1 MKNPARVNLLKKT
14 EQRYQGAVSRRF
26 MLASVVITPIVVI
39 AALSGIKLVQY
50 TGVQA
55 ELRASRE
62 IWADLE
68 PKLELF
74 KDENK
79 GLVANRKMLD
89 LIDGWETSHG
99 SFVKLLE
106 DIQRTV
112 PENIQFTRLSVR
124 DTSQITTFANPTDME
139 LDYTL
144 EVEGIS
150 QGERAENQVIDLRRN
165 LLACEQIGSTFSSI
179 KLASLRKSSGGNG
192 VNGRSFRLVG
202 SNEEGGAQ

>member
-1 MKNPARVNLLKKT
+1 MNPARVNLLKKT

-26 MLASVVITPIVVI
+26 MLASVVITPIMVI

-74 KDENK
+74 MDENK

-89 LIDGWETSHG
+89 LIGGWEASQG
-99 SFVKLLE
+99 SFVELLE

-124 DTSQITTFANPTDME
+124 GKSTVATFADPADME
-139 LDYTL
+139 LDYAL

-150 QGERAENQVIDLRRN
+150 QGERAETQVIDLRRN
-165 LLACEQIGSTFSSI
+165 LLACERIESTFSSL
-179 KLASLRKSSGGNG
+179 KLASLRKRNGGGG
-192 VNGRSFRLVG
+192 VNVRDFRLVG
-202 SNEEGGAQ
+202 SNQGEGAQ